1 MRRTP
6 LQRRSAE
13 RVDRML
19 DAAAALLDEGGYDA
33 LSTRT
38 VATRTGMPIGSI
50 YRFFSDKRS
59 LAAALTRRN
68 LEQFLARLEPKLAGA
83 SGWDPVIDT
92 VVDEYL
98 DMKATVP
105 GFAVL
110 DFGDNAEVAGALAE
124 LLGLREG
131 ARAMLVAVEAADALL
146 RAHHDEPEL
155 VEETKLLL
163 RSYLGGRL
171 PPPVGDR

>member
-1 MRRTP
+1 MRRIP
-6 LQRRSAE
+6 VQRRSAE
-13 RVDRML
+13 KVDRML

-38 VATRTGMPIGSI
+38 VAARTGMPIGSI

-68 LEQFLARLEPKLAGA
+68 LEQFVARIEPKLVGA
-83 SGWDPVIDT
+83 RAWDPVIDI

-98 DMKATVP
+98 DMKSSVP

-110 DFGDNAEVAGALAE
+110 DFGDNSEVARALAD
-124 LLGLREG
+124 LLGIEG
-131 ARAMLVAVEAADALL
+131 LNPMLVAVEAADTLL
-146 RAHHDEPEL
+146 RAHHGDPEL
-155 VEETKLLL
+155 VEETKRLL
-163 RSYLGGRL
+163 RAYLGRRL

>member
-1 MRRTP
+1 MRRIP
-6 LQRRSAE
+6 VQRRSAE
-13 RVDRML
+13 KVDRML

-38 VATRTGMPIGSI
+38 VAARTGMPIGSI

-59 LAAALTRRN
+59 LADALTRRN
-68 LEQFLARLEPKLAGA
+68 LEHFVARIEPKLAGA
-83 SGWDPVIDT
+83 RQWDPVIDA

-110 DFGDNAEVAGALAE
+110 DFGDNREVARTLAG
-124 LLGLREG
+124 LLGVG
-131 ARAMLVAVEAADALL
+131 VNPILVAVEAADALL
-146 RAHHDEPEL
+146 RAHHDDPEL
-155 VEETKLLL
+155 VEETKQLL
-163 RSYLGGRL
+163 RSYLGRRL